1 MHLDYSIA
9 HVVTISFE
17 INRLGRKPLAPKV
30 EMKDR
35 HLDRGEEFNF
45 SSEDWR
51 RNRGEYDFERNAPKE
66 KNDFYKEIILP
77 PPIPKRYGHSS
88 RRPRYRNSSNGNP
101 TPGEWSII
109 LSGTNNATLASD
121 LEMKIRF
128 PSSHRTNC
136 FPFNSIGESGKNRE
150 NTGICNDDPRFP
162 HMGHK
167 HFNNFDNGTSYYNE
181 NHGRFR
187 KLPGINNMRDPDN
200 QRVSDPIAALR
211 AMEITDI
218 RPKQTKTSLKRY
230 NMTRP
235 KLHPLFE
242 SNVDNSNIE
251 SHYTG
256 MLNPVPDLLSINGY
270 SVSPDNKYYVPG
282 FGGRRI
288 PRHSCTS
295 NGI

>member
-101 TPGEWSII
+101 TPGE
-109 LSGTNNATLASD
+109 
-121 LEMKIRF
+121 
-128 PSSHRTNC
+128 
-136 FPFNSIGESGKNRE
+136 
-150 NTGICNDDPRFP
+150 
-162 HMGHK
+162 
-167 HFNNFDNGTSYYNE
+167 
-181 NHGRFR
+181 
-187 KLPGINNMRDPDN
+187 
-200 QRVSDPIAALR
+200 Q
-211 AMEITDI
+211 
-218 RPKQTKTSLKRY
+218 
-230 NMTRP
+230 
-235 KLHPLFE
+235 
-242 SNVDNSNIE
+242 
-251 SHYTG
+251 
-256 MLNPVPDLLSINGY
+256 LNLL
-270 SVSPDNKYYVPG
+270 
-282 FGGRRI
+282 
-288 PRHSCTS
+288 
-295 NGI
+295 